1 MGAQRGMDKP
11 GRLGALCLLLVAAAV
26 AVHATEDVMAA
37 ETAQRMANQ
46 QELEQGEL
54 GTAKADSVV
63 KHKMDAQAAEMLAE
77 EEHSEGDVDQG
88 PDLGESVSSD
98 DDPPAPWVEDE
109 KAQRKADRT
118 HKEEAKIEAVMA
130 EVDREKMPHAPVR
143 EAHVNTQDD
152 DDHGDLGESADVQEE
167 TGNGDANTLT
177 ARAQEPARK
186 QTKATAKVA
195 AMERA
200 KQIADKFRK
209 LVQHQKK
216 LEAISGRKVSGSVL
230 GEAQDARDK
239 ATSLQSHDQLLAQK
253 LEDQQAQSAM
263 QHLIHTERTR
273 QQQMF
278 EKERQTTHNLLHSVR
293 HKLQEQQK
301 KMVGSVEKET
311 AAAVGKVENEL
322 SKTGLAKTVEDV
334 VKKKLSKRIAELQ
347 ATGEK
352 TVHDV
357 ESQMQALKSRVRRL
371 RREQTRMKVTEAQQ
385 GHQQQ
390 HRDLGESAG
399 VGNSA
404 MAMEMER
411 MRMEQQMMMQQQRM
425 SMMQQPPRF
434 NSEEHEE
441 LLQMKKQMSEMK
453 KQNAM
458 LQQLVTTQA
467 SARLSKLSKAE
478 SPHYTHQGL
487 EKYFQHK
494 HLNAALLKKDVL
506 AEQRRLRES
515 SRRYYDE
522 VEDSQ
527 SLLQLSEGADD
538 PATTTALPPYNQR
551 AEQARVESEEL
562 KRRALADAL
571 AM

>member
-77 EEHSEGDVDQG
+77 EEHSEGDMDQG
-88 PDLGESVSSD
+88 PDLGESASSD

-200 KQIADKFRK
+200 KQIADKVRK

-239 ATSLQSHDQLLAQK
+239 ATSLQSHDQLLAHK

-273 QQQMF
+273 
-278 EKERQTTHNLLHSVR
+278 
-293 HKLQEQQK
+293 QEQQK

-322 SKTGLAKTVEDV
+322 SKTGLVKTVEDV

-371 RREQTRMKVTEAQQ
+371 RREQTRMKVAEAQQ

-441 LLQMKKQMSEMK
+441 LLQMKKQMSVMK

-458 LQQLVTTQA
+458 LQQLVTTPA

-515 SRRYYDE
+515 SRRYYD
-522 VEDSQ
+522 
-527 SLLQLSEGADD
+527 
-538 PATTTALPPYNQR
+538 
-551 AEQARVESEEL
+551 
-562 KRRALADAL
+562 
-571 AM
+571 